1 MKEIVSNRELRQTLS
16 EVGVGALR
24 KVFPSFNVQDTTRT
38 LKNGREVHVPDLSQ
52 TVVLEVSEQAD
63 PSSLSDRFSKRENV
77 LYAEPNHRYSTDV
90 GPLSLVSDG
99 RFPSDLIQGA
109 LFIPSDP
116 LYDDQWSLERPDDED
131 IDAEAAW
138 NTQPGSYG
146 VKIGILD
153 SGVDYQHPDL
163 GNGLGPAEKIS
174 GGYDYFAGDNDPM
187 DENYHGTHVAG
198 IAGALTNNTNS
209 NGQSEGVA
217 GVAGGNGY
225 DATSDTGNKGAQLYA
240 FRIAGPA
247 GGVSAAAAAQAI
259 VEAADS
265 PYNGGYDVDVL
276 NNSWG
281 GDSYN
286 ETVRSALNHATL
298 LKSVVVASKGNGNT
312 DDLHF
317 PSDYDDDWVISV
329 GATNKEGD
337 RAENPDPGWEAG
349 KGSNYGNGIDL
360 VAPGTAIVS
369 TMPTSR
375 TSFMIQTGLPP
386 DYGGGEN
393 YSGPAISGT
402 SFSAPHVSGTA
413 ALLLSE
419 AEEQGLSLHPE
430 DVEQL
435 LKVSAEFR
443 DDYTKKKYG
452 EGRLNADRAL
462 QRLYDPWSF
471 EQAAATGGSS
481 VTSTDKNTRTVFDS
495 GTGDLDAGFYAM
507 KRYAVERTVSL
518 PSSYSEIPDVWCR
531 GANASTG
538 WSRANPKYQTGYCR
552 VISVDYTTATLRS
565 YVFEVWTIN
574 EQYLGWYPSKPSNV
588 TFAYSVSGKA
598 GPPPLQVSISGP
610 SSLDSQEQGTWTT
623 SISGGTG
630 SISYDWESK
639 DPGVGSTWQNTQSC
653 SGSSC
658 TIAFFNGGDYAQNA
672 GLRAIVTKG
681 AETDTATAYAMIYPS
696 GSGCGTP
703 PCTFPTRAKPQISL
717 KTAPAPDHGQGHVQL
732 AWTVRGAVPSSP
744 FSVQHRADSTA
755 SWSTL
760 AAVEVA
766 DSVQVDTASVP
777 SYRYVATGLPVGT
790 HQFRIGVSP
799 AEGGAASTA
808 GRDGNPSAKKSPG
821 MQYSSSVTTTVS
833 LEGAYRLAAFPNPV
847 RQQATVELAVKER
860 QDVTVSVYDVL
871 GRRVATLHE
880 GALPAQEIRR
890 FQLNSVNAGLT
901 SGSYFVRVTG
911 EDFAATERLTVVR

>member
-1 MKEIVSNRELRQTLS
+1 MKEVISNRELRQMLS
-16 EVGVGALR
+16 TVGVDALR
-24 KVFPSFNVQDTTRT
+24 KVFPSFTAQDTTRT

-52 TVVLEVSEQAD
+52 TVVLEASERAD
-63 PSSLSDRFSKRENV
+63 PSSLSDQFSRREDV

-90 GPLSLVSDG
+90 EPSEG
-99 RFPSDLIQGA
+99 RFLPDLTQGA
-109 LFIPSDP
+109 PFTPNDP
-116 LYDDQWSLERPDDED
+116 LYNDQWSLEKPDDED

-138 NTQPGSYG
+138 DTQTGSYG

-174 GGYDYFAGDNDPM
+174 GGYDYFADDNDPM

-225 DATSDTGNKGAQLYA
+225 DAASATGNKGAQLYA
-240 FRIAGPA
+240 FRIGGPA

-281 GDSYN
+281 GGDYN
-286 ETVRSALNHATL
+286 ETVRSALNHAAL
-298 LKSVVVASKGNGNT
+298 LKSVFVASKGNGNT

-337 RAENPDPGWEAG
+337 RAENPDPGWGAE

-386 DYGGGEN
+386 DYGGGESF
-393 YSGPAISGT
+393 SGPPISGT
-402 SFSAPHVSGTA
+402 SFAAPHVAGAA

-462 QRLYDPWSF
+462 QRLHAPWSF
-471 EQAAATGGSS
+471 DQAAATGGSS
-481 VTSTDKNTRTVFDS
+481 ITSTDKNTRTVFDS
-495 GTGDLDAGFYAM
+495 GAEDLDGGTYAM

-518 PSSYSEIPDVWCR
+518 PNSYSEIPDVWCR

-538 WSRANPKYQTGYCR
+538 WSRANPKYQTGYCH
-552 VISVDYTTATLRS
+552 VVSADYTSATLRS

-574 EQYLGWYPSKPSNV
+574 GQYLGWYPSKPANV
-588 TFAYSVSGKA
+588 TFAYSVSGKT
-598 GPPPLQVSISGP
+598 GPPPLEATLSGP
-610 SSLDSQEQGTWTT
+610 SSLSSGQTGTWTANV
-623 SISGGTG
+623 SGGEG
-630 SISYDWESK
+630 STSYDWEYR
-639 DPGVGSTWQNTQSC
+639 PLGSFSWQNKYCTGESC
-653 SGSSC
+653 SHSFYNN
-658 TIAFFNGGDYAQNA
+658 TDQVQTGGM
-672 GLRAIVTKG
+672 RAIVTKG
-681 AETDTATAYAMIYPS
+681 SETDTASTIVSVPPSCGDNVLICPETATAGAQS
-696 GSGCGTP
+696 VAVRSLSAQSAGEATATLTWATTGS
-703 PCTFPTRAKPQISL
+703 L
-717 KTAPAPDHGQGHVQL
+717 PAS
-732 AWTVRGAVPSSP
+732 AFT
-744 FSVQHRADSTA
+744 VQHRADSTGA
-755 SWSTL
+755 WTTL
-760 AAVEVA
+760 GTVEAA
-766 DSVQVDTASVP
+766 DSVRTDTSAAP
-777 SYRYVATGLPVGT
+777 TYRYEATDLKIGT
-790 HQFRIGVSP
+790 HQFR
-799 AEGGAASTA
+799 
-808 GRDGNPSAKKSPG
+808 
-821 MQYSSSVTTTVS
+821 
-833 LEGAYRLAAFPNPV
+833 LA
-847 RQQATVELAVKER
+847 
-860 QDVTVSVYDVL
+860 
-871 GRRVATLHE
+871 
-880 GALPAQEIRR
+880 
-890 FQLNSVNAGLT
+890 
-901 SGSYFVRVTG
+901 
-911 EDFAATERLTVVR
+911 